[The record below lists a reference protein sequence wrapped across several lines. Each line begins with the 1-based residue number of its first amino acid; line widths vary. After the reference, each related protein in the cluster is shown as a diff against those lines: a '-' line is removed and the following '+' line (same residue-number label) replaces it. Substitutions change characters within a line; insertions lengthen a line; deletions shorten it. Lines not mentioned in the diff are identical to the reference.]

1 MSGIFGGY
9 TDDHPKELIYTHLDI
24 LPPTDASLPTT
35 TDETTGAGQT
45 GSNDVILILTLVV
58 TCLSV
63 VIILISVLVLIFV
76 CKIKTPTED
85 LNSLE
90 KKLAET
96 HHYHIDTS
104 DERSA
109 NRSKLDPNQALPP
122 VPEDTSYMELNVKT
136 RQDEGPYYLA
146 PNSNTFTKQTFW
158 GGCKGRFFVLFLF
171 LERNNGNSS

>member
-76 CKIKTPTED
+76 CKIKTPTEN

-136 RQDEGPYYLA
+136 RQDEGPYYIA
-146 PNSNTFTKQTFW
+146 PK
-158 GGCKGRFFVLFLF
+158 
-171 LERNNGNSS
+171 